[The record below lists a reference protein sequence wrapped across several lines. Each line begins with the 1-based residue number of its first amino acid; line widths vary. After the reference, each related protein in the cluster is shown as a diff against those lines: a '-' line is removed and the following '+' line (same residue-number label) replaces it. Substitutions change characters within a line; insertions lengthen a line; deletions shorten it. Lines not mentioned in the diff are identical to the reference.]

1 MIDITY
7 KVEDLITGFPI
18 VEFICMPH
26 DKNLFIDK
34 ATIYKWLRKKEINP
48 FTNEYMDFDSL
59 NKFNS
64 IVHIENICESQ
75 TRKVFS
81 LRFKK

>member
-7 KVEDLITGFPI
+7 KVEDIITGFPI

-26 DKNLFIDK
+26 DKSLFIDK
-34 ATIYKWLRKKEINP
+34 STIYKWLRKKGVNP

-64 IVHIENICESQ
+64 IVHIENLCESQ

-81 LRFKK
+81 LSLKK